1 MEELVEEIKNGNK
14 DLYVKVVEELKDY
27 LHDVAV
33 SYLTSEE
40 FAEDAVQETFIQA
53 YDKLEQ
59 LREPKYFKTWITK
72 ILMNKCHD
80 INEREMNDELTK
92 DKLKERIKEELRAKG
107 HKVEFDKKDLL
118 EDLSEKER
126 NLVNL
131 YYEEGYSIPEISRIL
146 NMNPNTVKSFL
157 CRARKKLRI
166 ARKSYTKLSRFIIF
180 IFAFILVTSGITFG
194 GRFINSL
201 KEKLVMFQIIS
212 TNGIADA
219 KDYVEKIDT
228 EFVYY
233 NDVGIKIDSVAMDDK
248 LLYLSYLVNTK
259 EDIKDIILEEYSI
272 KDESGN
278 LLAVGI
284 EDNTNNVY
292 TSDYSS
298 GGVSYS
304 TKPIKELEGIWSYS
318 TTFQAVYNKNY
329 PHSHKIY
336 IDIEKL
342 SILIGKDRKIV
353 QGSWKFEIELPD
365 KFYNRTSESYKYEDN
380 NKIKNINTSL
390 NDLSFEL
397 EIEFNENVDA
407 DVLTSNNLILE
418 NANGELISC
427 YSKIIGRNRVKYIC
441 DISKHSANTNELSFY
456 ITYNKGSD
464 KYVDIILE
472 K

>member
-80 INEREMNDELTK
+80 NNEREMKDEHTK
-92 DKLKERIKEELRAKG
+92 DKLKESIKEELRAKG

-259 EDIKDIILEEYSI
+259 EDIKDIILEEYSS
-272 KDESGN
+272 KDESRN

-329 PHSHKIY
+329 PH
-336 IDIEKL
+336 
-342 SILIGKDRKIV
+342 
-353 QGSWKFEIELPD
+353 
-365 KFYNRTSESYKYEDN
+365 
-380 NKIKNINTSL
+380 
-390 NDLSFEL
+390 
-397 EIEFNENVDA
+397 
-407 DVLTSNNLILE
+407 
-418 NANGELISC
+418 
-427 YSKIIGRNRVKYIC
+427 
-441 DISKHSANTNELSFY
+441 
-456 ITYNKGSD
+456 
-464 KYVDIILE
+464 
-472 K
+472 